1 VWLNGDARSPFAFSK
16 AHREAS
22 LHIEGQMLTAKGKY
36 ALKALVH
43 LAKLRHGRTTRTI
56 DIAQSCNIPESFL
69 ATILIDLRKLG
80 FIHTYKGPRG
90 GHMLAGHSNEIKI
103 GDVLRGLEGPL
114 APLAC
119 GSRTAYRAC
128 PDCIDPDRCT
138 VRAVMTRVGD
148 AISETLDSFTLADLA
163 ASNMAPSRRR
173 RTKIHG

>member
-1 VWLNGDARSPFAFSK
+1 
-16 AHREAS
+16 
-22 LHIEGQMLTAKGKY
+22 MLTAKGKY
-36 ALKALVH
+36 GLKALVY
-43 LAKLRHGRTTRTI
+43 LAKVRAKGTRRTI

-173 RTKIHG
+173 RMKIHG

>member
-1 VWLNGDARSPFAFSK
+1 MP
-16 AHREAS
+16 
-22 LHIEGQMLTAKGKY
+22 TAKGKY
-36 ALKALVH
+36 GLKALVY
-43 LAKLRHGRTTRTI
+43 LGKVRAERTMRTI

-138 VRAVMTRVGD
+138 VRAVMT
-148 AISETLDSFTLADLA
+148 
-163 ASNMAPSRRR
+163 
-173 RTKIHG
+173 